1 MHFTVHAH
9 YLQAFRKTS
18 VVNSFFFPVLFP
30 VFLICHHWHL
40 PAVRRSYQRWF
51 TRPQKTSKTAA
62 GCGPEKKKTAMFHS
76 DEVRVSLVRRRNE
89 PRLQRAKLRFPPIKT
104 RNHRLTPTIV
114 KRQLCLQ
121 GSALTRRWT
130 LIACLQ
136 LIVRA
141 LITSDKEKHKSQ
153 GEAWPTAGPGRLV
166 GGETLGGWL
175 RAAKISLRLC
185 LDKEPAASL
194 ILLGRPLSYTLALF
208 CVFGWKQPENDTK
221 SATDSL
227 MLSNNQRWKYQQYP
241 LGVALNLLVWC
252 GSFCFARTNQKSDWQ
267 WI

>member
-9 YLQAFRKTS
+9 YLQAFRKNS
-18 VVNSFFFPVLFP
+18 VVNSFFFLFCFQF
-30 VFLICHHWHL
+30 FLFVIIDTYEQWGGPTKGDLQGHKK
-40 PAVRRSYQRWF
+40 PQRLQQDAG
-51 TRPQKTSKTAA
+51 QK
-62 GCGPEKKKTAMFHS
+62 KKKTAMFHS

-166 GGETLGGWL
+166 GGKLGGWL

>member
-18 VVNSFFFPVLFP
+18 VVNSSFFLFCFQF
-30 VFLICHHWHL
+30 FLFVIIDTYEQWGGPTKGDLQGHKK
-40 PAVRRSYQRWF
+40 PQRLQQDAG
-51 TRPQKTSKTAA
+51 QK
-62 GCGPEKKKTAMFHS
+62 KKKTAMFHS

-104 RNHRLTPTIV
+104 RNHGLTPTIV

-121 GSALTRRWT
+121 GSALTRSWT

-166 GGETLGGWL
+166 GGKLSGADSEQLRSHYVFVLTKSQPHLWYFWGGRFHTRWL
-175 RAAKISLRLC
+175 CSVC
-185 LDKEPAASL
+185 LDENNLRMTPNLPL
-194 ILLGRPLSYTLALF
+194 ILWCWATTRG
-208 CVFGWKQPENDTK
+208 EN
-221 SATDSL
+221 
-227 MLSNNQRWKYQQYP
+227 
-241 LGVALNLLVWC
+241 
-252 GSFCFARTNQKSDWQ
+252 TNS
-267 WI
+267 IR

>member
-1 MHFTVHAH
+1 M
-9 YLQAFRKTS
+9 
-18 VVNSFFFPVLFP
+18 
-30 VFLICHHWHL
+30 
-40 PAVRRSYQRWF
+40 RRSYQRWF

-166 GGETLGGWL
+166 GGKLSGADSEQLRSHYVFVLTKSQPHLWYFWGGRFHTRWL
-175 RAAKISLRLC
+175 CSVC
-185 LDKEPAASL
+185 LDENNLRMTPNLPL
-194 ILLGRPLSYTLALF
+194 ILWCWATTRG
-208 CVFGWKQPENDTK
+208 EN
-221 SATDSL
+221 
-227 MLSNNQRWKYQQYP
+227 
-241 LGVALNLLVWC
+241 
-252 GSFCFARTNQKSDWQ
+252 TNS
-267 WI
+267 IH